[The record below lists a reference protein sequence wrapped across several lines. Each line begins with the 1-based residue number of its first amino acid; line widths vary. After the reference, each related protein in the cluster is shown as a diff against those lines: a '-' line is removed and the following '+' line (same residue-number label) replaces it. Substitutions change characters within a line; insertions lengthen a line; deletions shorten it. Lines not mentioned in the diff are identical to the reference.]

1 MAVLAAWTLVLVVAF
16 VPESERWFAQN
27 SFATG
32 YTGSKKS
39 SPAATEAE
47 EVSELAV

>member
-16 VPESERWFAQN
+16 VPERWFAN

-32 YTGSKKS
+32 YKKC

>member
-16 VPESERWFAQN
+16 VPENERWFAH